1 MHEGSNSTKIFLTI
15 DFNFFKGATCK
26 DMINTFQN
34 VDILEDLLELIQK
47 NFIFRVGVVRTRFVS
62 KNNLKP
68 WVLRSFDLKRRHHDA
83 MTSEDVKFASKNYE
97 DTKTNAVSEGIDK
110 IGKNE
115 AHNM

>member
-1 MHEGSNSTKIFLTI
+1 MIN
-15 DFNFFKGATCK
+15 FNFFKGATCQ
-26 DMINTFQN
+26 DMISTFQN